1 MNIME
6 LTYIKEYL
14 TNEYDVYSHRRDSDT
29 ETYTKEFK
37 SNIGGVDMMLD
48 VSYTQYKN
56 SPNKELSPSDFNIRL
71 TDGEHDNELWLDFDE
86 LGEELEEHLSDKKE
100 IQFVENGV
108 ESVRKAALKYKLD
121 ATLSNNK
128 TGKKSIKI

>member
-1 MNIME
+1 ME

-29 ETYTKEFK
+29 ETYTKEFRSK
-37 SNIGGVDMMLD
+37 IGSVDMMLD

-56 SPNKELSPSDFNIRL
+56 APNKELSPSDFNIFL
-71 TDGEHDNELWLDFDE
+71 TDEHDNYQLWLDFDE
-86 LGEELEEHLSDKKE
+86 LGEELEEHLSDRND

>member
-1 MNIME
+1 ME

-14 TNEYDVYSHRRDSDT
+14 TNEYDVYSHRRDSDI
-29 ETYTKEFK
+29 ETYTKEFRNK
-37 SNIGGVDMMLD
+37 IGSVDMMLD
-48 VSYTQYKN
+48 VSYTHSKN
-56 SPNKELSPSDFNIRL
+56 KPNKELSPSDFNIYL
-71 TDGEHDNELWLDFDE
+71 TDEYGNYQLWFNFDE
-86 LGEELEEHLSDKKE
+86 LGDELEEHLSDKNDIK
-100 IQFVENGV
+100 FVEDGV